1 MNFSVSHPYWVMLDK
16 ILSPSCK
23 IWSFLKLEEMIIQ
36 HISKIDELVIN
47 EGALSVRSARL
58 HQMQFEDTKVTK
70 PKKIIA
76 RCQKGISEVCV

>member
-16 ILSPSCK
+16 ISSPFCK

-47 EGALSVRSARL
+47 EGALSQSDPPACIKCSLRI
-58 HQMQFEDTKVTK
+58 
-70 PKKIIA
+70 PK
-76 RCQKGISEVCV
+76 